1 MKVIF
6 LNTSN
11 QLRSGWKLILVTIIA
26 CIFMII
32 SVTALEKCNMND
44 KYGITMFVS
53 FVISVLIM
61 LKFIDKKELGYIGI
75 KSLKYYYKDLIL
87 GLIIGAVLVTLN
99 VILLLLTGDASFSSE
114 ILNINVSNSLLKGFL
129 ILIVVGFAEETLF
142 RGYFIM
148 TLQQMGKWW
157 ISILFSSIIFALL
170 HGGLN
175 DNVTYIG
182 VVNILLA
189 AILLGYMFIK
199 TQSIWMPVGLHIT
212 WNYFQG
218 YIFGV
223 QVSGRALGEG
233 LYTLNAKD
241 TIMTGGDFGLEG
253 GLANTIVLV
262 AALIL
267 MCIYFKKK
275 QSENKTSEN
284 L

>member
-1 MKVIF
+1 MKAIF
-6 LNTSN
+6 LNKEN

-32 SVTALEKCNMND
+32 FVATLEKCNIND
-44 KYGITMFVS
+44 KYGITIFVS
-53 FVISVLIM
+53 FFIAVFIM
-61 LKFIDKKELGYIGI
+61 LKFIDRKKLGYIGI

-99 VILLLLTGDASFSSE
+99 VILILLIGDASFSSE
-114 ILNINVSNSLLKGFL
+114 ISNINFSNSLLKGFL
-129 ILIVVGFAEETLF
+129 VFIVVGFAEETLF

-157 ISILFSSIIFALL
+157 LSILVSSIIFALL

-182 VVNILLA
+182 VINLLLA

-223 QVSGRALGEG
+223 EVSGRTVGEG
-233 LYTLNAKD
+233 LYTLNVKD
-241 TIMTGGDFGLEG
+241 TFMTGGAFGLEG
-253 GLANTIVLV
+253 GLGNTIVLTV
-262 AALIL
+262 ALIF
-267 MCIYFKKK
+267 MWIYFKKK
-275 QSENKTSEN
+275 NNKQKTAEN